1 MNAAATRATA
11 AHTLVDIPQA
21 ASYITDRSVISAS
34 TGNMKQP
41 AILVLLCVVWLLGGC
56 SRPAPAPEPVRSV
69 RTITV
74 AADSAGGVHEFAA
87 EVRARIES
95 RLGFRVGG
103 KMIRRQAEIGQH
115 VPAGALL
122 AELDAQDLRLQQSAA
137 VSSAQS
143 AQVNLQ
149 LATDDFE
156 RYKNLRNQGFISGAD
171 LDRREAT
178 LKAAQAQFNQARAQ
192 ASVQV
197 NQATYS
203 KLTASTAGVIT
214 GVDAE
219 PGAVLAAGAPVV
231 RLAQDG
237 PRDAVFAVP
246 EDAVSQLR
254 ALLGSPGA
262 LQVRLWGASAT
273 LPATV
278 REVAA
283 AADPVTRTFLVKADL
298 DRADVQ
304 LGQTATVL
312 LAMPQR
318 SGITK
323 LPLTA
328 VTEQQGKTAVWVVDR
343 SSMTVRVQPIV
354 VAGADGNSVVVAGGL
369 APGQVVVT
377 AGVHVLTPG
386 QKVKF
391 LEQPPAA
398 SAASR

>member
-1 MNAAATRATA
+1 
-11 AHTLVDIPQA
+11 
-21 ASYITDRSVISAS
+21 
-34 TGNMKQP
+34 MKQP